1 MIVQK
6 HSQLKFKRIS
16 KGAIYLSLFKVFG
29 PLITVLPGVVAF
41 NYFNGSIDKS
51 DNAYPALVTSVLPE
65 WAFGLFGAVLFW
77 CNIELICWLI
87 E

>member
-6 HSQLKFKRIS
+6 ALAAKNLKESQ
-16 KGAIYLSLFKVFG
+16 KGAIYLSLFKVSTINYS
-29 PLITVLPGVVAF
+29 LTRCSSI

-65 WAFGLFGAVLFW
+65 WAFGLFVRLFW

>member
-6 HSQLKFKRIS
+6 ALAAKNLKRIS

-51 DNAYPALVTSVLPE
+51 DNAYPHL
-65 WAFGLFGAVLFW
+65 
-77 CNIELICWLI
+77 
-87 E
+87 